1 MVLGDQAYERG
12 AWANRITEAEAGV
25 GYVFGEGL
33 REPLRIRAGW
43 VPDETIKRLETFVTG
58 GPIRQDTAVLAFP
71 GKPTDPSG
79 STRGGAA

>member
-12 AWANRITEAEAGV
+12 AWANRITDTEAGV

-43 VPDETIKRLETFVTG
+43 VPDNTIKQLEAFLTSPVTQK
-58 GPIRQDTAVLAFP
+58 PAVLALSTTGLIP
-71 GKPTDPSG
+71 GGP
-79 STRGGAA
+79 A

>member
-12 AWANRITEAEAGV
+12 AWANRITETEAGV
-25 GYVFGEGL
+25 GYVFGEGI

-43 VPDETIKRLETFVTG
+43 VPDDTIKRLEAFVTG
-58 GPIRQDTAVLAFP
+58 PITHNTTVLPFP
-71 GKPTDPSG
+71 TKPTSG